1 MMVGGAGSRSGPK
14 ARILRRHFS
23 VRQKYS
29 LSNLSFRSQVL
40 LLGGMVAVLIAAVL
54 IASVAALRYTKYSVL
69 SEQKKNLHETALTLA
84 REYVDRAEFAHQN
97 GGAPPL
103 DSEVSASSSAAL
115 TKLTRNVI
123 EKSEG
128 VSGGFYQASS
138 DELVG
143 SAAAEPSSDGA
154 GASVLDSQRPAILAA
169 ARTAARSRRSVDSVV
184 AASDGVVLIDA
195 VPIGDD
201 PLPPG
206 SAWTVKRFG
215 TLPGANRFRAYLT
228 AVGLGAAALI
238 CVFLTLLVTR
248 KLQSGVLKVEKG
260 LEDLEQN
267 LSSRIVADDDPQEI
281 QRIASAINRL
291 GVTLREKI
299 ASEKQIEDQLR
310 HAERLAALGRL
321 IAGVAH
327 EVRNPL
333 ATIHLRVQMCQQISG
348 DQAVQDSCAVALAET
363 ERLNGMVSRLLSFSQ
378 PVQLLTE
385 PVNVCQLIEERLER
399 AVDRARSV
407 RVRFL
412 TNFPIDRRP
421 VPLDANRMAQV
432 FDNVIQNAIE
442 SMSQSGGTLCV
453 NVASNGTKQAGRQ
466 EMCVEFNDTGS
477 GMEPSVMRRVF
488 DPFFTTKSTGTG
500 LGLSICHELI
510 RAHGGEIQVRS
521 SMGHGTSV
529 RILLPVTEPSPRTS
543 AA

>member
-1 MMVGGAGSRSGPK
+1 M
-14 ARILRRHFS
+14 
-23 VRQKYS
+23 
-29 LSNLSFRSQVL
+29 
-40 LLGGMVAVLIAAVL
+40 
-54 IASVAALRYTKYSVL
+54 
-69 SEQKKNLHETALTLA
+69 
-84 REYVDRAEFAHQN
+84 
-97 GGAPPL
+97 
-103 DSEVSASSSAAL
+103 
-115 TKLTRNVI
+115 
-123 EKSEG
+123 
-128 VSGGFYQASS
+128 
-138 DELVG
+138 
-143 SAAAEPSSDGA
+143 
-154 GASVLDSQRPAILAA
+154 
-169 ARTAARSRRSVDSVV
+169 
-184 AASDGVVLIDA
+184 
-195 VPIGDD
+195 
-201 PLPPG
+201 
-206 SAWTVKRFG
+206 
-215 TLPGANRFRAYLT
+215 
-228 AVGLGAAALI
+228 
-238 CVFLTLLVTR
+238 
-248 KLQSGVLKVEKG
+248 EKG

-291 GVTLREKI
+291 GATLREKI
-299 ASEKQIEDQLR
+299 AGEKQIEDQLR

-333 ATIHLRVQMCQQISG
+333 ATIGLRVQMCQQISG
-348 DQAVQDSCAVALAET
+348 DEAVQDSCAVALAEI

-385 PVNVCQLIEERLER
+385 PVNICQLIEERLER
-399 AVDRARSV
+399 AADRARSV

-412 TNFPIDRRP
+412 TNFPVDRRP
-421 VPLDANRMAQV
+421 VPLDASRMAQV

-453 NVASNGTKQAGRQ
+453 NVASNGTKQSGRQ

-510 RAHGGEIQVRS
+510 RAHGGEIQLRS

-529 RILLPVTEPSPRTS
+529 RLLLPVVEPSPRTS